1 MVNLSDKTF
10 TVRVGDRITQLIIL
24 EKYNVNFEKVG
35 ERILLGG
42 IKRGSSGFGSTGVNV
57 IKKTK
62 LDDWVVKSDDEKVTE
77 SNDSPVA
84 LKNEKTEEQLETV
97 CEEAKMEVNDKV
109 VVHEKI
115 ATY

>member
-1 MVNLSDKTF
+1 MNASYWVAK
-10 TVRVGDRITQLIIL
+10 
-24 EKYNVNFEKVG
+24 KC
-35 ERILLGG
+35 
-42 IKRGSSGFGSTGVNV
+42 GSSGFGSTGVNV

-84 LKNEKTEEQLETV
+84 LKNEKTEEQLEIV

-115 ATY
+115 TID